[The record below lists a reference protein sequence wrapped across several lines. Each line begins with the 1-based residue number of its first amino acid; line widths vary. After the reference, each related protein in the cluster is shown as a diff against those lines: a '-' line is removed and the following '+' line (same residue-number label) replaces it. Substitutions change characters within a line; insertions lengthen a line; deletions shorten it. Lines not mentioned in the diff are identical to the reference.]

1 MEYPKIS
8 IVTPIYERNKF
19 KRLIISN
26 LLKLDYPLD
35 KLEYIV
41 DDDGKEEKF
50 ISSDE
55 EMKEFKEAIYPIH
68 FIYKHYNKKRSIG
81 EKRNNLCKIAPD
93 KLIANMDSD
102 DLMVSTWLKHSLE
115 IMKKGK
121 YNLVGTNQMIF
132 LYPNDNWK
140 STAIQCTTKRMIH
153 EAGMLFTKKHWKAMG
168 GFGKSSQGEGTKM
181 IDNMNEKT
189 VGLTECKDVIICI
202 CHNDNTINKDRFK
215 EFKEL
220 GIGNQLSEYHKQLIL
235 RCIA

>member
-1 MEYPKIS
+1 M
-8 IVTPIYERNKF
+8 
-19 KRLIISN
+19 IIGN
-26 LLKLDYPLD
+26 QLL
-35 KLEYIV
+35 
-41 DDDGKEEKF
+41 
-50 ISSDE
+50 
-55 EMKEFKEAIYPIH
+55 
-68 FIYKHYNKKRSIG
+68 YNVQQKK
-81 EKRNNLCKIAPD
+81 
-93 KLIANMDSD
+93 
-102 DLMVSTWLKHSLE
+102 
-115 IMKKGK
+115 
-121 YNLVGTNQMIF
+121 
-132 LYPNDNWK
+132 
-140 STAIQCTTKRMIH
+140 MIH